1 MSIEEKK
8 ILPFSQKYNSE
19 HAQQYFVKHNNGLW
33 RRLSN
38 WRDHQ
43 VARKAL
49 NIAGEPQ
56 AVLDMPCGTGRFW
69 ALLAEDPKRE
79 IRIMDYSQDM
89 IDTGIKLRTN
99 PVVERITS
107 LGQGSAFNIKLADKS
122 VENVFC
128 IRLLHHIGG
137 RDDRLKVLSELY
149 RVSTSTAIISL
160 WVDGNFKSWKR
171 QRMESKRLTH
181 QYQNRFVIPR
191 RVIEQEMEEVGF
203 KIKIKNKI
211 DFLPLFPMWR
221 TYILEK

>member
-1 MSIEEKK
+1 M
-8 ILPFSQKYNSE
+8 
-19 HAQQYFVKHNNGLW
+19 W

-56 AVLDMPCGTGRFW
+56 TVLDMPCGTGRFW

-99 PVVERITS
+99 SVVERITS

-122 VENVFC
+122 V
-128 IRLLHHIGG
+128 
-137 RDDRLKVLSELY
+137 
-149 RVSTSTAIISL
+149 
-160 WVDGNFKSWKR
+160 
-171 QRMESKRLTH
+171 
-181 QYQNRFVIPR
+181 
-191 RVIEQEMEEVGF
+191 
-203 KIKIKNKI
+203 KNHRGK
-211 DFLPLFPMWR
+211 MA
-221 TYILEK
+221 